1 MKQLLIA
8 LMLICC
14 TEAAY
19 SQVKFNY
26 GIKGGFNISTY
37 SYDPDDAQLRLGQW
51 GALCRLTFLN
61 GSMAVQPEIIYSRQ
75 GSRSLDLLRIK
86 HSKPEWETTT
96 NKWFDEVF
104 KVKITTQYVQ
114 MPIMVKYYIP
124 KMMGINVQAGPQVGY
139 MFDYEISPIN
149 EYGWMASAEMGAP
162 LSTRNIHRSMN
173 YWNVALNVGAGFDSE
188 SGIGVDFRCG
198 LGLTK
203 VFEDGT
209 QYASSNTRD
218 RVWSLAFSYTF

>member
-1 MKQLLIA
+1 
-8 LMLICC
+8 MLICC
-14 TEAAY
+14 TGAAY

-124 KMMGINVQAGPQVGY
+124 KMMGINVPGKTTRLRSARTSKVSV
-139 MFDYEISPIN
+139 EVSAREEERRSSIN
-149 EYGWMASAEMGAP
+149 
-162 LSTRNIHRSMN
+162 
-173 YWNVALNVGAGFDSE
+173 F
-188 SGIGVDFRCG
+188 
-198 LGLTK
+198 
-203 VFEDGT
+203 
-209 QYASSNTRD
+209 SSS
-218 RVWSLAFSYTF
+218 VML